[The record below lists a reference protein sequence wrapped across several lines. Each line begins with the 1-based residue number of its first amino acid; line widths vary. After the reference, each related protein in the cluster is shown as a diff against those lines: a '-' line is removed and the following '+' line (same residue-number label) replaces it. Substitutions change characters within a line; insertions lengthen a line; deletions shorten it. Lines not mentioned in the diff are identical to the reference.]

1 MVLLGSSA
9 MMFGQGARNIKIN
22 EVLTDNQTS
31 VQDEFGQHLPWLE
44 LVNTSFS
51 TYNIRGMFIT
61 SDRKVLDK
69 NLTAPQRIA
78 LMSPVPNGDNRS
90 SLSARQHLVIF
101 LNSNPAKGF
110 LHLNMKVTPG
120 EPAWIALYDGNGI
133 DLIDSVS
140 VPALAADKS
149 FARIKD
155 GFQQWDVKPAE
166 AVTPGIGNYIEINES
181 KIARLKRDDPHG
193 FGITV
198 LSMGIVF
205 FCLALLWITFTLFG
219 MVMRH
224 MDTAKKVANTQPI
237 KPITK
242 TVEKTAEIG
251 RMTSNILQE
260 GFDKKGIDMEV
271 YMAVIGMAI
280 RQYEDDVHDVESG
293 IITINPKDTDWDDEY
308 SQMTHLHNPFLPL
321 DHNAPIIPTTPKLY

>member
-1 MVLLGSSA
+1 MKKILIAMVLLGSSA

-205 FCLALLWITFTLFG
+205 FCLALLYVFFRVFG
-219 MVMRH
+219 MIIVHQRGLKKAGQKAA
-224 MDTAKKVANTQPI
+224 TVQPVKVAV
-237 KPITK
+237 K
-242 TVEKTAEIG
+242 TTEKAVEVAHKTNVVLKDG
-251 RMTSNILQE
+251 LHT
-260 GFDKKGIDMEV
+260 KGIDREI
-271 YMAVIGMAI
+271 YMAVIAMALK
-280 RQYEDDVHDVESG
+280 QYQDDVHDVESG
-293 IITINPKDTDWDDEY
+293 IITIKPRHTMWNHD
-308 SQMTHLHNPFLPL
+308 
-321 DHNAPIIPTTPKLY
+321 I